1 MFTID
6 VGRCGEYNS
15 VKPNYPKPYSGAT
28 RKQLSSSEYNNVYL
42 KVNDKGGRVPKQ
54 IDSNMN
60 QYEKT
65 YKQLVHILQDTDYYM
80 NDGYR
85 EFVNSM
91 MGAIGGGRKI
101 TTKMDS
107 AISNVIRNYV
117 KWRSKDTKETRL
129 EKTQKIER
137 IQAKIKIVHD
147 TLFKCDYSTSY
158 MVRSQEFLSSV
169 NLGVVKYGG
178 LTAKQGQALNQMHE
192 RFKKKLLSQGVGDLE
207 EFNQPIKESL

>member
-15 VKPNYPKPYSGAT
+15 LKPKYPKPYSGAT
-28 RKQLSSSEYNNVYL
+28 RKRLSSSEYNNVYL
-42 KVNDKGGRVPKQ
+42 KVNDKGGRVPKR

-101 TTKMDS
+101 TPKMDS
-107 AISNVIRNYV
+107 AITNVVRNYV
-117 KWRSKDTKETRL
+117 KWRNKDTKETRL
-129 EKTQKIER
+129 EKTE
-137 IQAKIKIVHD
+137 KIKKIMGKIKVVHD

-158 MVRSQEFLSSV
+158 MVRSQEFLQSV
-169 NLGVVKYGG
+169 SQGVKKYGG
-178 LTAKQGQALNQMHE
+178 LTPRQTIALNKMHE
-192 RFKKKLLSQGVGDLE
+192 RFKKKLVDTNGDLE
-207 EFNQPIKESL
+207 DFNKPIKEEL

>member
-1 MFTID
+1 M
-6 VGRCGEYNS
+6 
-15 VKPNYPKPYSGAT
+15 
-28 RKQLSSSEYNNVYL
+28 
-42 KVNDKGGRVPKQ
+42 DKY
-54 IDSNMN
+54 D
-60 QYEKT
+60 KT
-65 YKQLVHILQDTDYYM
+65 YKQLTHILQDPDYYM
-80 NDGYR
+80 NDTYK
-85 EFVNSM
+85 EFVTSM
-91 MGAIGGGRKI
+91 QTAIGGGRKI
-101 TTKMDS
+101 TDKMHNG
-107 AISNVIRNYV
+107 ILNIVKNYITWRN
-117 KWRSKDTKETRL
+117 KDNTETRL

-178 LTAKQGQALNQMHE
+178 LTAKQGKALNQMHE